1 MGAFLLLIKTKREED
16 SCEVEELKN
25 IRSIQSE

>member
-1 MGAFLLLIKTKREED
+1 MGAFLLPIKTKMEED
-16 SCEVEELKN
+16 SFEVEELKN